1 MKTYLLKVT
10 FYAGSDDKEDID
22 TGLFLLNVN
31 KEISESEMKTIFV
44 EVNRHLD
51 TFAQES
57 GEIEFPISY
66 ENGLNIDTLMEG
78 ISVYTK
84 GTFCKIHNNMGR
96 LKADNYYEIEQW
108 Q

>member
-1 MKTYLLKVT
+1 MKRYLLNVT
-10 FYAGSDDKEDID
+10 FYAGSDDMEDID

-31 KEISESEMKTIFV
+31 KEISESEMKTIFI
-44 EVNRHLD
+44 EVNKHLD

-78 ISVYTK
+78 ISIYTK
-84 GTFCKIHNNMGR
+84 GTFCKVQNNMGG